1 MFAFGD
7 DEWPGLAKL
16 AEEAGEVLAVV
27 GRLMATHGERTHFDG
42 SDLRTSFLR
51 ELADLRA
58 ASDFVFDSLSAGERC
73 MVAKLSEDKLSL
85 FQRWHREALR
95 PAVSGDQDPGAGNA

>member
-16 AEEAGEVLAVV
+16 AEESGEVLAVI
-27 GRLMATHGERTHFDG
+27 GRLMATHGERVHFDG
-42 SDLRTSFLR
+42 SDLRTSLLR

-58 ASDFVFDSLSAGERC
+58 ASDFVLGSLSPDERG
-73 MVAKLSEDKLSL
+73 MVTELSEDKLRL
-85 FQRWHREALR
+85 FQHWHREALR
-95 PAVSGDQDPGAGNA
+95 PMAGGDQDSGIKHA

>member
-16 AEEAGEVLAVV
+16 AEESGELLSVV
-27 GRLMATHGERTHFDG
+27 GRLMATHGRRVHFDG
-42 SDLRTSFLR
+42 SDLGTSFLR

-58 ASDFVFDSLSAGERC
+58 ASDFVFDHLSPDERST
-73 MVAKLSEDKLSL
+73 VTRLAEGKLRL
-85 FQRWHREALR
+85 FQRWHQEAIR
-95 PAVSGDQDPGAGNA
+95 PASDSSNSDAEHA